1 MEGRLRSEALTVD
14 LLREAKRIEFPDKV
28 IAQLTGK
35 DEEYIKTCVTKTAS
49 QLPSR

>member
-1 MEGRLRSEALTVD
+1 MRSEALTVD

-35 DEEYIKTCVTKTAS
+35 DEDDIKNMRYENGITAVF
-49 QLPSR
+49 QDG